1 MLNTNKTPIEWLDTP
16 YFKGV
21 SFLQVVENKPISL
34 YEMQYLTA
42 TKNIRF
48 NDPKNAKKNSKNSR
62 N

>member
-1 MLNTNKTPIEWLDTP
+1 MLTSKRTPNEWIETP

-42 TKNIRF
+42 VKNIRF
-48 NDPKNAKKNSKNSR
+48 HDPKNAKKNSKNSR